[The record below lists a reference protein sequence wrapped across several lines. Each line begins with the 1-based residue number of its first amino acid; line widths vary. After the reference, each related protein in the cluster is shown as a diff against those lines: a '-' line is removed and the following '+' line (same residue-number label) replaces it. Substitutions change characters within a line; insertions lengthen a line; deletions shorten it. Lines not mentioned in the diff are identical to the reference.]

1 VAEIQLDKLTKV
13 YPDGTE
19 ALTALDLG
27 IDDGELV
34 VFVGPSGCGKTTALR
49 MIAGLEEITEGTVRI
64 GEEVVNDLPPKD
76 RDIAMIFQNYALYP
90 HMSAFDNM
98 AFGLKLR
105 KVPREERRSRVGGAA
120 RMLGLPEVLG
130 KKPRT
135 LSGGQRQRVAMGRAI
150 VREPQAFLMDEPLSN
165 LDAKLRVEMRAEIA
179 RLQRDLEVT
188 TIFVT
193 HDQVEAMTL
202 GDRVVVLRD
211 GFLQQIDTPQRLYD
225 RPANLFVAEFI
236 GSPAMNLVGAR
247 LEAANGTVRAHFGD
261 YGLPLD
267 DATVSSRPG
276 LREFLGREVILG
288 IRPEDLEDAA
298 IESGA
303 PADRRLRADVDI
315 REDMGSEV
323 FVHFVVSAPPVRS
336 ADVAAAVGEEAIE
349 AAAALA
355 RRHGSVFTA
364 RIDRDSRAAEGQ
376 PIELVV
382 NTRRLHFFEPETG
395 RGIYGAAED

>member
-64 GEEVVNDLPPKD
+64 GDEVVNDLPPKD

-247 LEAANGTVRAHFGD
+247 LEAANGSLRARFGD
-261 YGLPLD
+261 HELPLD
-267 DATVSSRPG
+267 DSPMSSRSA
-276 LREFLGREVILG
+276 LREFLGRKVILG
-288 IRPEDLEDAA
+288 IRPEDLEDAE

-303 PADRRLRADVDI
+303 PADRRLRAVVDI

-323 FVHFVVSAPPVRS
+323 FVHFAVAAPPVLG
-336 ADVAAAVGEEAIE
+336 ADVAAAVGEDTIQSASVQ
-349 AAAALA
+349 A
-355 RRHGSVFTA
+355 RGGSVFTA

-382 NTRRLHFFEPETG
+382 NTRRLHFFDPETS
-395 RGIYGAAED
+395 RGIYDAA

>member
-19 ALTALDLG
+19 ALTALDLE
-27 IDDGELV
+27 IADGELV

-105 KVPREERRSRVGGAA
+105 KVALAERRSRVGGAA
-120 RMLGLPEVLG
+120 RMLGLPGVLD

-179 RLQRDLEVT
+179 RLQRDLAVT

-193 HDQVEAMTL
+193 HDQEEAMDLADQIVVMSHGQVEQVGGARELYDNPANEFVMTFVGEVNQFGRSFVRPHDVEFGE
-202 GDRVVVLRD
+202 GDEALVERVVHLGFEVRVELRLAN
-211 GFLQQIDTPQRLYD
+211 GEELWAQVTREEAQRLE
-225 RPANLFVAEFI
+225 LAE
-236 GSPAMNLVGAR
+236 GAR
-247 LEAANGTVRAHFGD
+247 VRVRPKHAKVFG
-261 YGLPLD
+261 
-267 DATVSSRPG
+267 
-276 LREFLGREVILG
+276 
-288 IRPEDLEDAA
+288 
-298 IESGA
+298 
-303 PADRRLRADVDI
+303 
-315 REDMGSEV
+315 
-323 FVHFVVSAPPVRS
+323 
-336 ADVAAAVGEEAIE
+336 
-349 AAAALA
+349 
-355 RRHGSVFTA
+355 
-364 RIDRDSRAAEGQ
+364 
-376 PIELVV
+376 
-382 NTRRLHFFEPETG
+382 
-395 RGIYGAAED
+395 

>member
-1 VAEIQLDKLTKV
+1 
-13 YPDGTE
+13 
-19 ALTALDLG
+19 
-27 IDDGELV
+27 
-34 VFVGPSGCGKTTALR
+34 
-49 MIAGLEEITEGTVRI
+49 
-64 GEEVVNDLPPKD
+64 
-76 RDIAMIFQNYALYP
+76 
-90 HMSAFDNM
+90 MSAFDNM

-105 KVPREERRSRVGGAA
+105 KVPREERRTRVGGAA
-120 RMLGLPEVLG
+120 HMLGLPEVLD

-236 GSPAMNLVGAR
+236 GSPAMNVVGAR
-247 LEAANGTVRAHFGD
+247 LEAANGTVRARFGD
-261 YGLPLD
+261 HDLPLD
-267 DATVSSRPG
+267 DATLSSRPG
-276 LREFLGREVILG
+276 LRGFLGREVILG

-303 PADRRLRADVDI
+303 PADRRLRAVVDI

-323 FVHFVVSAPPVRS
+323 FVHFGVSAPPVRS
-336 ADVAAAVGEEAIE
+336 ADVAAAVGEETVE
-349 AAAALA
+349 AAAALM

-395 RGIYGAAED
+395 RGIYDAA